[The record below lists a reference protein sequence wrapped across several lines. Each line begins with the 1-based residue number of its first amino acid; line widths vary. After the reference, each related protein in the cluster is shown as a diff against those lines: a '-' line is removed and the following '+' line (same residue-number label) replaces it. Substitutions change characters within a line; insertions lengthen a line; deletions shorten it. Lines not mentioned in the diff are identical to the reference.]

1 MLVVVFSVKV
11 IRPLESNATLDD
23 NLLIVKEL

>member
-11 IRPLESNATLDD
+11 TLHLESNATLDD